1 MQGII
6 YKSTGSWY
14 QVKDEH
20 GKLYRARIKGKMKID
35 KNISSSNP
43 VAVGDVV
50 LMDLEDKEEE
60 QAMIHTVQNRRNY
73 IVRVSPHNK
82 HQQHIVASNL
92 DLVLLI
98 ATITQPQTSLGFID
112 RFLVTA
118 EAYRVPAILVINKT
132 DLLSKEDEYDLQ
144 RWQKIYEA
152 VGYRVMPISAH
163 HPESLQNL
171 KDMLKDKTTLFSGHS
186 GVGKSTLINQLIPD
200 LELRTEIVSDYSGKG
215 QHTTTFAEMF
225 DLPHGGNIIDT
236 PGVKEFGLIDMTQDE
251 LALYFPE
258 MQRLLSQCRFN
269 NCKHINEPGCAVKDA
284 VEKDL
289 VSMERYQSYLSIWE
303 SIAKPW

>member
-20 GKLYRARIKGKMKID
+20 GRLYRARIKGKMKID

-60 QAMIHTVQNRRNY
+60 QAMIHTVQDRRNY

-98 ATITQPQTSLGFID
+98 AKK
-112 RFLVTA
+112 R
-118 EAYRVPAILVINKT
+118 
-132 DLLSKEDEYDLQ
+132 
-144 RWQKIYEA
+144 
-152 VGYRVMPISAH
+152 
-163 HPESLQNL
+163 L
-171 KDMLKDKTTLFSGHS
+171 K
-186 GVGKSTLINQLIPD
+186 
-200 LELRTEIVSDYSGKG
+200 
-215 QHTTTFAEMF
+215 
-225 DLPHGGNIIDT
+225 
-236 PGVKEFGLIDMTQDE
+236 
-251 LALYFPE
+251 
-258 MQRLLSQCRFN
+258 RLN
-269 NCKHINEPGCAVKDA
+269 P
-284 VEKDL
+284 
-289 VSMERYQSYLSIWE
+289 
-303 SIAKPW
+303 